1 MSNLLEIRNISKSFG
16 HKAVLK
22 DVTFNV
28 PAGSIVGFIG
38 DNGAGKSTTFKTILG
53 LISQDRGKVKI
64 FGKENLDKHIK
75 FKEDIGVVFD
85 AMNLPAHLTIKQL
98 NHVFK
103 KLFGAWDQDQFYRLV
118 HSFSLPMDKK
128 VNTFSRG
135 MSMKLSVAVALSHNA
150 KLLLLDEATG
160 GLDPSSRDDL
170 LNELKSFVSKSNGGI
185 LLSSHIMTD
194 VEKIASHIIMMKDGE
209 ILLNEEKDKVL
220 ESYTVI
226 DVDEGQLAEID
237 EDIVLA
243 KRNHGSYWSV
253 LVSDQQKLPNGVTA
267 NTISIE
273 EISGD
278 ASMHRFVAMLI
289 ILFVV
294 MPALEVIKYESKSGY
309 DRYVLTLPVS
319 RTNIVQSHYFFYLLI
334 VVIGA
339 VISYGIFLVYSLGSD
354 EPIDGIFNIVSF
366 GTFIVLFAGAIV
378 YPLLYMI
385 GPEKSDAI
393 VIGGAMGG
401 LFATFGLQ
409 SVVGYAA
416 EQVPLSFLHINP
428 SLYVP
433 IIYLMIGVILYII
446 SFFIAAAIYHKKE
459 F

>member
-64 FGKENLDKHIK
+64 FGEENLDKHIK

-103 KLFGAWDQDQFYRLV
+103 KLFDAWDQDHFYRLV

-194 VEKIASHIIMMKDGE
+194 VEKIASHIIIMKDGE

-226 DVDEGQLAEID
+226 DVDEGQLAELD

-253 LVSDQQKLPNGVTA
+253 LVSD
-267 NTISIE
+267 
-273 EISGD
+273 
-278 ASMHRFVAMLI
+278 HRSCRMA
-289 ILFVV
+289 
-294 MPALEVIKYESKSGY
+294 
-309 DRYVLTLPVS
+309 
-319 RTNIVQSHYFFYLLI
+319 
-334 VVIGA
+334 
-339 VISYGIFLVYSLGSD
+339 
-354 EPIDGIFNIVSF
+354 
-366 GTFIVLFAGAIV
+366 
-378 YPLLYMI
+378 
-385 GPEKSDAI
+385 
-393 VIGGAMGG
+393 
-401 LFATFGLQ
+401 
-409 SVVGYAA
+409 
-416 EQVPLSFLHINP
+416 
-428 SLYVP
+428 
-433 IIYLMIGVILYII
+433 
-446 SFFIAAAIYHKKE
+446 
-459 F
+459 